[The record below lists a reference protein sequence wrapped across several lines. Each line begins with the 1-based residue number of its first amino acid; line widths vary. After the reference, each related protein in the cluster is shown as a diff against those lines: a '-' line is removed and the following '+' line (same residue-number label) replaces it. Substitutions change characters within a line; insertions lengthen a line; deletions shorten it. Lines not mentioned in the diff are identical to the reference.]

1 MGQYLYQL
9 PDSDNWV
16 YPSIK
21 TTSNV
26 AGMHTM
32 EDYLKTRWAYIENYA
47 TSTPILQSCMD
58 ALKWS
63 KQDLFNNIVE
73 DNAWMTISK

>member
-9 PDSDNWV
+9 PDSDDWV

-47 TSTPILQSCMD
+47 TSTPSFR
-58 ALKWS
+58 A
-63 KQDLFNNIVE
+63 V
-73 DNAWMTISK
+73 WMHSSGQNKTYLIT